1 MAGMP
6 TPYLDHLVRDI
17 LPWWAEHGPDAG
29 RGGVWTCWDNA
40 GEVRVSTDK
49 YTWSQGRWV
58 WLAAAVAGAAEAGWL
73 PVDPAPWRRT
83 AIDTARYVAR
93 HALLPDGSTAYVT
106 RTDGTPYEPVAGQG
120 LHTSIFADCFVAL
133 GWARLGGLGAD
144 PDTDWS
150 DRAEHLLVSAADRIA
165 ARAAIRGDGRP
176 DGRTPVRTDPYPVPV
191 GYGSFALPMITL
203 GVATE
208 VHRANGSATAAGLAR
223 RAADELL
230 ATHLDGDDAVEM
242 PVTGPEGD
250 PASLLA
256 THRTPGHLLECL
268 WFLDDARPLLGEHPL
283 ADPARLAT
291 LARHSLEIGW
301 DAEHGGLLRYVDR
314 DGGEPRP
321 GPDPAEATDP
331 YVALVRRTWDT
342 KLWWIHAEAT
352 LTCELLLARTGDPEL
367 RGWRDRVRD
376 WTTSTF
382 PAGPGREWQQNRDR
396 TGRPIAETVALP
408 VKDPM
413 HIARAWLR
421 LAELEHNGQIA

>member
-1 MAGMP
+1 MP

-17 LPWWAEHGPDAG
+17 LPWWAERGPDTE

-40 GEVRVSTDK
+40 GERRLSTDK

-58 WLAAAVAGAAEAGWL
+58 WLAAAVTEAAEQGWL
-73 PVDPAPWRRT
+73 PVDPEPWRRT
-83 AIDTARYVAR
+83 AVATARYLSD
-93 HALLPDGSTAYVT
+93 HAMLPDGSTAYVT
-106 RTDGTPYEPVAGQG
+106 RTDGTPCEPVAGQG

-144 PDTDWS
+144 PGHDWAG
-150 DRAEHLLVSAADRIA
+150 RAETMLTSIAERIA
-165 ARAAIRGDGRP
+165 AG
-176 DGRTPVRTDPYPVPV
+176 PVRTDPYPVPA

-208 VHRANGSATAAGLAR
+208 VHRANGSATAVALVR
-223 RAADELL
+223 QAADQLHR
-230 ATHLDGDDAVEM
+230 TYLDGDDAVEM

-250 PASLLA
+250 RASLLA

-268 WFLDDARPLLGEHPL
+268 WFLDDARPLLDGHPL
-283 ADPARLAT
+283 ADAQRLAG

-301 DAEHGGLLRYVDR
+301 DTEAGGLLRYVDR
-314 DGGEPRP
+314 SGGEPQLGP
-321 GPDPAEATDP
+321 GGDEAADP

-352 LTCELLLARTGDPEL
+352 LTCELLLARTGDPDL
-367 RGWRDRVRD
+367 HRWRGLVRD

-382 PAGPGREWQQNRDR
+382 PAGPGQEWWQNRDR
-396 TGRPIAETVALP
+396 NGQPITETVALP

-421 LAELEHNGQIA
+421 LAELEHRGVLVAD